1 MPEIGMSGLMSGDR
15 KRSVAIWPKPPR
27 LSSTLHEPLKTAQ
40 SLHFTVVPL
49 SRTRAGFVEQ
59 AWRMSRR
66 LKNAGWI
73 AAFVALCAIWGHEV
87 MHAVRQ
93 QSHPHANTGV
103 WICPIL
109 GNCGPAGTPGLGR
122 W

>member
-1 MPEIGMSGLMSGDR
+1 
-15 KRSVAIWPKPPR
+15 
-27 LSSTLHEPLKTAQ
+27 
-40 SLHFTVVPL
+40 
-49 SRTRAGFVEQ
+49 
-59 AWRMSRR
+59 MSRR

-122 W
+122 WDGRSGSTFPGFWSSLWRKGHDLLKRADSAKNKVFA

>member
-1 MPEIGMSGLMSGDR
+1 MP
-15 KRSVAIWPKPPR
+15 
-27 LSSTLHEPLKTAQ
+27 
-40 SLHFTVVPL
+40 
-49 SRTRAGFVEQ
+49 
-59 AWRMSRR
+59 RR

-93 QSHPHANTGV
+93 QSHPHANAGV

-109 GNCGPAGTPGLGR
+109 GNCGPAGTRASADGRTAKTLGLDISPSIARADGVIE
-122 W
+122 